1 MKLYPNQIFHVYNR
15 GNNKQRIFFSDENY
29 LFFLRKVRNYLLPH
43 CDILAYCLMPN
54 HFHFLIY
61 ANEQTCAPFLINE
74 KETNMTLFS
83 NGIKNLLSSYTKAI
97 NKQEKRTGSLFTQNT
112 EAKMVSNEMA
122 TFDYSVY
129 CMHYIHKNP
138 VKSGL
143 VQTYGDWRYS
153 SFQDYAGMRNGTL
166 CNKDLARKVL
176 YLNWNNWLF
185 ETNKD
190 LDEGFEERIF

>member
-1 MKLYPNQIFHVYNR
+1 
-15 GNNKQRIFFSDENY
+15 
-29 LFFLRKVRNYLLPH
+29 
-43 CDILAYCLMPN
+43 MPN

-61 ANEQTCAPFLINE
+61 ANEQTCTPFLINE
-74 KETNMTLFS
+74 KETTMTLFS
-83 NGIKNLLSSYTKAI
+83 NGVKTLLSSYTKAI

-112 EAKMVSNEMA
+112 EAKMVSNNMA
-122 TFDYSVY
+122 IFDYSVY

-143 VQTYGDWRYS
+143 VQTYSEWRYS
-153 SFQDYAGMRNGTL
+153 SFQDYAGLRNGTL
-166 CNKDLARKVL
+166 CNKELAQKVL
-176 YLNWNNWLF
+176 YLDWNNWLF